1 MDNSNIAALFRH
13 RISVREKPKPSQI
26 ESRYRALMWT
36 SRENRYA
43 TALKSRGQQKD
54 ADHTFPTLFHRLT
67 TITPE
72 RKEQNL
78 GACGAKFNELFFEK
92 KKSKPF
98 HSRNRCEWK
107 TSIHVSA
114 GFQSLRSF
122 TLRAPRKE
130 GRQKRVCGSQRGV
143 LSDF

>member
-1 MDNSNIAALFRH
+1 
-13 RISVREKPKPSQI
+13 
-26 ESRYRALMWT
+26 MWT
-36 SRENRYA
+36 ARENRYA

-67 TITPE
+67 TIAPE
-72 RKEQNL
+72 RKEWKQ

-107 TSIHVSA
+107 TSIPRSA
-114 GFQSLRSF
+114 GFQSLRFF

-130 GRQKRVCGSQRGV
+130 GSAKKRA
-143 LSDF
+143 